1 MIQYVSSIGKWY
13 YYSQHD
19 VDNGPKPKPG
29 ERSSEIY
36 LTEIELC

>member
-1 MIQYVSSIGKWY
+1 MRTISGVS

-29 ERSSEIY
+29 ECSSEIY
-36 LTEIELC
+36 LAEIELC